1 MTPDRPRNNTIFHGY
16 RHNSIHIIPHTP
28 ALGNIPSRIP
38 APRAFGF
45 YFTDLPG
52 YGMIETVNF
61 EVA

>member
-1 MTPDRPRNNTIFHGY
+1 MTPDRPRNDTFFRGY

-28 ALGNIPSRIP
+28 ALGNIPKPNSRA
-38 APRAFGF
+38 APFGF